1 MSRRTRMQNSALK
14 LDGLIFSGF
23 DVPVLPLMVPSADEG
38 TMALKSCSALIDV
51 HSTKERARK
60 GI

>member
-14 LDGLIFSGF
+14 LHGLIFSGF
-23 DVPVLPLMVPSADEG
+23 AVPVLPLMVPSADEG
-38 TMALKSCSALIDV
+38 TVAFNSCSALMDV